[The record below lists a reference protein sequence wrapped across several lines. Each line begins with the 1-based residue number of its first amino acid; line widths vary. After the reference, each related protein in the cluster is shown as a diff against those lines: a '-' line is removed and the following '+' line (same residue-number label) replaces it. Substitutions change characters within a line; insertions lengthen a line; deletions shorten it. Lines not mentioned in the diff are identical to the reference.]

1 MSVKDKIYEV
11 VARRMKRDIADLTDD
26 TNLKKDLNADS
37 IDTVEII
44 FEIEEEYLIDI
55 DDKYAEQINTIGDAI
70 RVVEQ
75 IISENG

>member
-11 VARRMKRDIADLTDD
+11 VAKRMKRNIADLTDE

-44 FEIEEEYLIDI
+44 FEIEEEYEIDI
-55 DDKYAEQINTIGDAI
+55 DDKYAEQINTISDAI
-70 RVVEQ
+70 RVVEE

>member
-1 MSVKDKIYEV
+1 MTVKEKIYEIV
-11 VARRMKRDIADLTDD
+11 SRRMKRDISELNDS

-44 FEIEEEYLIDI
+44 FELEETYSINV
-55 DDKYAEQINTIGDAI
+55 DDKYAEQINSISDAV

>member
-1 MSVKDKIYEV
+1 MSVKEKIYEV
-11 VARRMKRDIADLTDD
+11 VTRRMKRNITELTDE

-44 FEIEEEYLIDI
+44 FEIEEEYEIDI
-55 DDKYAEQINTIGDAI
+55 DDKYAEQINTIGDAV

>member
-1 MSVKDKIYEV
+1 MTVRDKIFEIV
-11 VARRMKRDIADLTDD
+11 SNRMKRDISELNDS

-44 FEIEEEYLIDI
+44 FELEETYNINV
-55 DDKYAEQINTIGDAI
+55 DDKYAEQINSISDAV

>member
-1 MSVKDKIYEV
+1 MTVKEKIYEIV
-11 VARRMKRDIADLTDD
+11 SRRMKRDISELNDS
-26 TNLKKDLNADS
+26 TNLKKDFNADS

-44 FEIEEEYLIDI
+44 FELEETYSINV
-55 DDKYAEQINTIGDAI
+55 DDKYAEQINSISDAV

>member
-1 MSVKDKIYEV
+1 MTVKDKVFEV
-11 VARRMKRDIADLTDD
+11 VAKRMKRNVSELSDTTDLR
-26 TNLKKDLNADS
+26 KDLNADS

-55 DDKYAEQINTIGDAI
+55 DDKYAEQINTISDAI

>member
-1 MSVKDKIYEV
+1 MTVRDKIYEIV
-11 VARRMKRDIADLTDD
+11 SRRMKRDISELNDS

-44 FEIEEEYLIDI
+44 FELEETYDI
-55 DDKYAEQINTIGDAI
+55 NVDDKYAEQINSISDAV

>member
-11 VARRMKRDIADLTDD
+11 VARRMKRDIADLTDE